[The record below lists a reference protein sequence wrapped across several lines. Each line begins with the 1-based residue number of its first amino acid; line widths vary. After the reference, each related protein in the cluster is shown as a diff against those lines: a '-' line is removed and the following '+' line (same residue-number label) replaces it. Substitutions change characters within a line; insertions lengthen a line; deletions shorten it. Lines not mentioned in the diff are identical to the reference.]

1 MTIDCGPSTDAEIE
15 ARARELLRG
24 LWVQMPHGT
33 PVEDP
38 PHGDPEYDARLLR
51 EERVAEVRDGD

>member
-1 MTIDCGPSTDAEIE
+1 MTIDRGPEIE
-15 ARARELLRG
+15 ERHVREARRLLRW
-24 LWVQMPHGT
+24 LWTALPHGV

-38 PHGDPEYDARLLR
+38 PHADPEYDARLLR